1 LTFTAISGA
10 TRPLQCVAVGVR
22 RAVLGV
28 LIALLAGC
36 SPGGQAFP
44 ADPPTTAAASPTTLS
59 LPPRPRDIP
68 IDDVDPC
75 TLLTREQR
83 AELRLDRPPQPRKE
97 PSLLY
102 PGDVPWCSIG
112 GNEPAISVSISVVT
126 TAGIEFWTSG
136 QAAAD
141 LQPVEVVGFPALV
154 ARSQTFDDGCNVL
167 VDVATGQLLDV
178 QVRSAGADPPIAEDL
193 LCRDAERA
201 ASLVMDTLLSRH

>member
-1 LTFTAISGA
+1 M
-10 TRPLQCVAVGVR
+10 
-22 RAVLGV
+22 
-28 LIALLAGC
+28 ALLAGC
-36 SPGGQAFP
+36 STGGQASP
-44 ADPPTTAAASPTTLS
+44 ADPPPAESAAPTTVP

-83 AELRLDRPPQPRKE
+83 AELRLDRPPLSGRE

-102 PGDVPWCSIG
+102 PGEVSSCSIR
-112 GNEPAISVSISVVT
+112 GNEPAISIRISVVT

-141 LQPVEVVGFPALV
+141 IRSVEVAGFPAVV
-154 ARSQTFDDGCNVL
+154 AKSQTLDDGCKVIL
-167 VDVATGQLLDV
+167 DVAPGQLLDV
-178 QVRSAGADPPIAEDL
+178 QTRSAGDPPIPEDQ

-201 ASLVMDTLLSRH
+201 AYLVMDTLLSEH

>member
-1 LTFTAISGA
+1 LTFTAVSGE

-36 SPGGQAFP
+36 SPGGQASP
-44 ADPPTTAAASPTTLS
+44 ADPPTTAPTTLS
-59 LPPRPRDIP
+59 LPPRPRDVP
-68 IDDVDPC
+68 IDDADPC

-83 AELRLDRPPQPRKE
+83 AELRLDRPPQPRRE

-102 PGDVPWCSIG
+102 PGDVSSCSIG
-112 GNEPAISVSISVVT
+112 GTESAISVRISVVT

-141 LQPVEVVGFPALV
+141 IQPLEVAGFPALV
-154 ARSQTFDDGCNVL
+154 ARSQTLDDGCKVL
-167 VDVATGQLLDV
+167 LDVAPGQLLEV
-178 QVRSAGADPPIAEDL
+178 QTRSAGADPPIPEEQ
-193 LCRDAERA
+193 LCRDAERGA
-201 ASLVMDTLLSRH
+201 IVVMGTLLTQQ